1 MGVQKKL
8 KNRRSLHPSDVLSCR
23 RYKQSWVVSE
33 RSTPEHRG
41 PPLGNT
47 AEVISLLCTITGT
60 GGDKRIRPTAWI
72 STYEDNAA
80 RLTCLYVCQVSAHS
94 YSLHLSKSILMDT
107 HTHVHVHRWAH
118 TGAVISDSIAPS
130 PGPQPLAREVRHN
143 IPPCCELSM
152 HYAWNIQHRH
162 KDAKLMRARRWYI
175 IPPCKIKSSD
185 SGAEQSTPQ
194 RHSKT
199 VISSCFPVTLKHLP
213 HKMQWFP
220 LKIRVICQAGKKKK
234 KKTCLPINIV

>member
-1 MGVQKKL
+1 MIRASQ
-8 KNRRSLHPSDVLSCR
+8 VLSHR
-23 RYKQSWVVSE
+23 WYKQSWVVSE
-33 RSTPEHRG
+33 RSTPEHYG

-47 AEVISLLCTITGT
+47 AEEISRLCTVTGT

-80 RLTCLYVCQVSAHS
+80 RLTCLYVCQVNTHS

-107 HTHVHVHRWAH
+107 HTHTQTCMYAGGLTQAPLSPSALLLHQILAPHSR
-118 TGAVISDSIAPS
+118 GASY
-130 PGPQPLAREVRHN
+130 
-143 IPPCCELSM
+143 IPPGCELSM

-162 KDAKLMRARRWYI
+162 TDAKLTRARRWYI

-185 SGAEQSTPQ
+185 GGAEQSTPQ
-194 RHSKT
+194 RHSEA
-199 VISSCFPVTLKHLP
+199 VISSCFPITPEHLP

-220 LKIRVICQAGKKKK
+220 LKTRVICQAGKKK
-234 KKTCLPINIV
+234 TLAYP